1 MKGRFP
7 IRFYNPISLLGVG
20 LALFGLAAILILF
33 LLSSFAKGGNPYLG
47 IFTFLVFPGV
57 MVFGL
62 LLIPLGMWR
71 EKRRIERGRTTSL
84 VFDFGNPRHRNAAVV
99 FLVGTSV
106 FLLVTTIGLYE
117 GYHYTE
123 SVQFCGE
130 VCHEVMAPERVA
142 HRDSPH
148 AKVDCVQCHIGP
160 GAGWYVQSKISGAR
174 QVFKTALGTFPRPI
188 PTPIRNLRPAQEVCE
203 QCHWPQK
210 FYAATQVTR
219 DHYLGDEANTH
230 WQISMLVKVGGAAGA
245 PQGHPAGIHWHIDE
259 AARMTYVAAD
269 EARQAFER
277 VTWRQGGREIV
288 YTRGG
293 TPLPDSTLATARRE
307 GRERT
312 LDCMDCHNRP
322 SHIYKPPM
330 MAVNEALAQGLLD
343 ARAPYIKREVVRALS
358 ASYTT
363 AQGARDSIRSSL
375 EEFYRGRSEPTPAGA
390 VEASWALYERNVF
403 PLMKAR
409 WDVYPDNRGHFIFP
423 GCFRCHGSD
432 LATADGRT
440 ISKDCDLCHQIVAQ
454 GPAGASGD
462 TLVTTGL
469 PFRHPVDIGGAEA
482 ETPCFECHKGD
493 ASLY

>member
-1 MKGRFP
+1 
-7 IRFYNPISLLGVG
+7 
-20 LALFGLAAILILF
+20 
-33 LLSSFAKGGNPYLG
+33 
-47 IFTFLVFPGV
+47 
-57 MVFGL
+57 
-62 LLIPLGMWR
+62 
-71 EKRRIERGRTTSL
+71 
-84 VFDFGNPRHRNAAVV
+84 
-99 FLVGTSV
+99 
-106 FLLVTTIGLYE
+106 
-117 GYHYTE
+117 
-123 SVQFCGE
+123 
-130 VCHEVMAPERVA
+130 
-142 HRDSPH
+142 
-148 AKVDCVQCHIGP
+148 
-160 GAGWYVQSKISGAR
+160 
-174 QVFKTALGTFPRPI
+174 
-188 PTPIRNLRPAQEVCE
+188 
-203 QCHWPQK
+203 
-210 FYAATQVTR
+210 
-219 DHYLGDEANTH
+219 
-230 WQISMLVKVGGAAGA
+230 
-245 PQGHPAGIHWHIDE
+245 
-259 AARMTYVAAD
+259 MTYVAAD

-293 TPLPDSTLATARRE
+293 APLPDSTLAAARRE

-330 MAVNEALAQGLLD
+330 TAVNEALAQGLLD

-375 EEFYRGRSEPTPAGA
+375 EEFYRGRGESTPAGA

-409 WDVYPDNRGHFIFP
+409 WDVYPDNRGHFVFP

-440 ISKDCDLCHQIVAQ
+440 ISKDCNLCHQIVAQ

-462 TLVTTGL
+462 TLVAGGL
-469 PFRHPVDIGGAEA
+469 PFRHPVDIGGAET